1 MKSSKKILG
10 ASAAL
15 GLAVALSAG
24 STFAWFTAGKTD
36 VKVDSFNLSAT
47 TDAEGMD
54 LKVAISLPNN
64 SAPTGEQTDGSAGSY
79 GYSVKLGDSA
89 GGEGT
94 LDKALY
100 ALQST
105 KLTSLTLGDNDTYA
119 NSTSKD
125 KLYSKATGS
134 LAVAQSGYVTFRLVF
149 WSSVEANIYLN
160 TGSAV
165 SAVSN
170 AKPFDISK
178 FSEREGLLG
187 TVLEDTNKAT
197 FVDDVEMGNYG
208 GSADDGDWIAGGTVN
223 ARAANAARIMFVE
236 NKVVDSLHVWCPNEY
251 NVDGGAE
258 TTATTANDTAKG
270 FWRNNLAGDYNH
282 LNNSAI
288 ARVAQ
293 KAYTDKGI
301 TLGSSG
307 TVIATTKEASVVNSA
322 MTSEWGSSGEIQGTG
337 YYSVVDLTI
346 WLEGTDG
353 DCFDAILGDTM
364 SVALNFKGVPKNV
377 N

>member
-24 STFAWFTAGKTD
+24 STFAWFTAGKTSVD
-36 VKVDSFNLSAT
+36 VNSFNLSAT

-64 SAPTGEQTDGSAGSY
+64 AAPTGDQTDGSAGSY
-79 GYSVKLGDSA
+79 GYSVKLGDATA
-89 GGEGT
+89 GDGT

-105 KLTSLTLGDNDTYA
+105 KLTSLTLGETDVYA
-119 NSTSKD
+119 SATNPN
-125 KLYSKATGS
+125 KLYSKATGEI
-134 LAVAQSGYVTFRLVF
+134 AEATGGYITFRLVF
-149 WSSVEANIYLN
+149 WSSVEAKIYLN

-165 SAVSN
+165 SAVGN
-170 AKPFDISK
+170 AKSFDVSK
-178 FSEREGLLG
+178 FADVTGLLG
-187 TVLEDTNKAT
+187 NKINGSDNAT
-197 FVDDVEMGNYG
+197 FTDDIEGGHYG
-208 GSADDGDWIAGGTVN
+208 GSEDDGDWVSGGTVN
-223 ARAANAARIMFVE
+223 VRAANAARIMFVE
-236 NKVVDSLHVWCPNEY
+236 NKAVSSLHVWCPNEY
-251 NVDGGAE
+251 NADGGAE
-258 TTATTANDTAKG
+258 TSATTANSTAKG
-270 FWRNNLAGDYNH
+270 FWKNNLAGDYNH

-288 ARVAQ
+288 ARVTQ
-293 KAYTDKGI
+293 KAYTGKGV

-307 TVIATTKEASVVNSA
+307 TLIATTKEASVVNQA
-322 MTSEWGSSGEIQGTG
+322 MIAEWDEESKQIQGTG

-364 SVALNFKGVPKNV
+364 SIALNFKATPKN
-377 N
+377 